1 LRKKCRRK
9 GDSLMRAASKHD
21 PSRIIPQFK
30 AWQGRDAAV
39 RAVGLAASAVVRLD
53 CTIMEPGRD
62 ILCKSRLTL
71 TAADNPSDAADN
83 AVNLGRQWDRHRETD
98 SKGAIECWQ
107 S

>member
-1 LRKKCRRK
+1 MVRRSAPDL
-9 GDSLMRAASKHD
+9 GRS
-21 PSRIIPQFK
+21 IPQRK
-30 AWQGRDAAV
+30 AWQGRDAVV
-39 RAVGLAASAVVRLD
+39 RAVGPAALAGVRLEGS
-53 CTIMEPGRD
+53 TVEPGRD